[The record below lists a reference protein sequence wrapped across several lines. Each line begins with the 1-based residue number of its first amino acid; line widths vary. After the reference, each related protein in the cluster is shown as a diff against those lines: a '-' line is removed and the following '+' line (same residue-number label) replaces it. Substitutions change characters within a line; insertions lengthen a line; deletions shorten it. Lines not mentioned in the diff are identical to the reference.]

1 MPSTSAAPPTVRT
14 TGHST
19 SPTAPAAAIVS
30 TAAGVEWLP
39 RSRPRRVPPATPP
52 TAPRTPPTRP
62 PTAAPPSAPM
72 DDVVT
77 SAMPET
83 ARTAPPVKD
92 IDPLPDP

>member
-1 MPSTSAAPPTVRT
+1 MAAPLE
-14 TGHST
+14 
-19 SPTAPAAAIVS
+19 AAAG
-30 TAAGVEWLP
+30 AAGDA
-39 RSRPRRVPPATPP
+39 SD
-52 TAPRTPPTRP
+52 APRTPPTRP